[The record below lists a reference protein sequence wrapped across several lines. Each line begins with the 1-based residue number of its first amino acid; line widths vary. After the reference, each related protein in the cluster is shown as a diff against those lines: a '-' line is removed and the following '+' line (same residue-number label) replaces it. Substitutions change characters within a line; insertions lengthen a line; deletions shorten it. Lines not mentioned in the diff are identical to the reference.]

1 MKKIELLAPAGD
13 KEKLMTALDFGAD
26 AVYLGGSEF
35 GLRVASKNF
44 SGEDLKDAVKI
55 CHERGKKIYVTVN
68 IQAHNRHFEGME
80 DYLKFL
86 EKIGVDAAIISDDG
100 IFRMAR
106 RVAPGLAVHISTQA
120 SITNYETILFWYEQG
135 VRRVVLARELSLEE
149 IKGIRQHIPKD
160 MELEAFV
167 HGAMCISYSG
177 RCLLSNYMTGRD
189 ANLGDCAHSCRW
201 RYHLVE
207 ETRPGEYF
215 PIEDREEGSFIMN
228 SKDLCT
234 ISHLDELMNSG
245 ITSFKIEGRVKTV
258 YYVAT
263 VTRAYRLGMDAVE
276 KGQYSKTYAD
286 FLLQEIKKA
295 SYREFTT
302 GFYFKRPDEHDQL
315 YSDVSY
321 IRNYDFTGRVLEIVE
336 EKMKVEQRNRM
347 LLGDEIEA
355 FGPREKIEKFVIQKM
370 WDEEGNLIESA
381 PHPKQILWMPCIQG
395 ICKGDFLRKKAE

>member
-13 KEKLMTALDFGAD
+13 KEKLLTALDFGAD

-44 SGEDLKDAVKI
+44 SGEDLKNAVKI

-245 ITSFKIEGRVKTV
+245 ITSFKIEGRVKTA

-355 FGPREKIEKFVIQKM
+355 FGPREKTEKFVVQKM
-370 WDEEGNLIESA
+370 WDEEGNSIESA
-381 PHPKQILWMPCIQG
+381 PHPKQILWMPYIQG